1 MIHKKHVN
9 YTRMGEQNQLTI
21 FYNLNIQS
29 LKCRVFEKSVKCIVI
44 MKVLQDEPQ
53 ILGTTNGSIGGRKY
67 FQCHKNHGKFVLLSD
82 LVKEEE
88 FFNIITGA
96 FLIH

>member
-1 MIHKKHVN
+1 MVHKKHDKC
-9 YTRMGEQNQLTI
+9 TRMGEQNQLTI
-21 FYNLNIQS
+21 FYNLN
-29 LKCRVFEKSVKCIVI
+29 KKSVKCIVI

>member
-1 MIHKKHVN
+1 
-9 YTRMGEQNQLTI
+9 
-21 FYNLNIQS
+21 
-29 LKCRVFEKSVKCIVI
+29 